1 MRSYTG
7 SDLTAHSGF
16 RLRTFTRMVLQ
27 AGVLLVA
34 GLAMAQT
41 GPDAGKESPA
51 APAVDVLG
59 AHSISG
65 RGCLGCHAP
74 HISSSASEAGYRAN
88 FPLWGESGAPAYGAT
103 ITFGEAGQLIEAAPA
118 SLMASDPEVRGI
130 LLCLSCHD
138 GNITPQNMMAG
149 QSYEQRVG
157 LLPFVRSL
165 APVPTLMGN
174 ELVESFARDHPL
186 GVDAKIEVGNG
197 LEFVNGTFSVKP
209 GTPYARFVENYG
221 WPTLAPMRRSNPYG
235 IDEEGNPYLVCTT
248 CHNQHAMSVYVAG
261 PGSPIQGSGE
271 GEGYTTYFFVNGP
284 YSPNI
289 YRTDQRISTSNM
301 QFCRQCH
308 FSIANEG
315 NNTRTIPT
323 LF

>member
-1 MRSYTG
+1 M
-7 SDLTAHSGF
+7 
-16 RLRTFTRMVLQ
+16 
-27 AGVLLVA
+27 
-34 GLAMAQT
+34 
-41 GPDAGKESPA
+41 
-51 APAVDVLG
+51 
-59 AHSISG
+59 
-65 RGCLGCHAP
+65 
-74 HISSSASEAGYRAN
+74 
-88 FPLWGESGAPAYGAT
+88 
-103 ITFGEAGQLIEAAPA
+103 TFGEAGQLIEAAPA
-118 SLMASDPEVRGI
+118 TLTTSESEVSGI

-157 LLPFVRSL
+157 LRPVIRGL
-165 APVPTLMGN
+165 APVPTLVGN
-174 ELVESFARDHPL
+174 ELVESVAVDHPL

-197 LEFVNGTFSVKP
+197 LEFVNGAFSVKP

-235 IDEEGNPYLVCTT
+235 IDAEGNPYLVCTT

-261 PGSPIQGSGE
+261 PESPIQGNRE
-271 GEGYTTYFFVNGP
+271 KQDYTTYFFVNGP
-284 YSPNI
+284 YDPNI
-289 YRTDQRISTSNM
+289 YRTDHRISTSNM

-315 NNTRTIPT
+315 NNTTNVPT